1 MLHAN
6 ALVKTPEGWKFS
18 AEINLED
25 FIWNHL
31 ELLIGLKPLKR
42 QYIVQAERCDILALS
57 ESGQLVILELK
68 NVEDRYVVQ
77 QLTRYYHNLLTEKPL
92 TAFIDYNQPVQLV
105 AIAPTFHRHNYIDR
119 LHSKLPIKFFQFE
132 IIQTNKQL
140 TFHLKDLEGAIV
152 TSQPIEYSQDYIVDE
167 ADSLPLDTRLV
178 LPSIPR
184 VFEKTLLERHLNE
197 KEMVLKIREKIMS
210 FDERMAEVST
220 SVVTRYGFKQGN
232 GEIPITKLCAE
243 LYSCSFNKGAW
254 FVLNFSLWLPIPNRR
269 YISQGTYQKKIEKV
283 KLQILTDNDPV
294 SNLGILKNPKPLAI
308 HSVSYYLSSNQ
319 YLKFYKL
326 MTGQSIDSCSL
337 DNLIEIALSEW
348 RERVDG
354 QN

>member
-1 MLHAN
+1 MLHPN
-6 ALVKTPEGWKFS
+6 ALVKAQLGWEFS

-31 ELLIGLKPLKR
+31 ELLIGLRPLKR
-42 QYIVQAERCDILALS
+42 QYIVKPERCDILALS
-57 ESGQLVILELK
+57 NSGQLVIIELK

-92 TAFIDYNQPVQLV
+92 NEFIDYNQPVRLI

-119 LHSKLPIKFFQFE
+119 LHSKLPIEFFQFE

-140 TFHLKDLEGAIV
+140 TFHLKDLERAIV

-167 ADSLPLDTRLV
+167 AGSLPLDTSLV
-178 LPSIPR
+178 LPNIPR
-184 VFEKTLLERHLNE
+184 IFEKTLLERHLNE
-197 KEMVLKIREKIMS
+197 KEMVLKIREKIMN
-210 FDERMAEVST
+210 FDERMAEKST
-220 SVVTRYGFKQGN
+220 SVVTRYGLKRGN
-232 GEIPITKLCAE
+232 GEIPTTKLCAE
-243 LYSCSFNKGAW
+243 LYSYSFNKGQC
-254 FVLNFSLWLPIPNRR
+254 FVLYFSLWLPIPNKQ
-269 YISQGTYQKKIEKV
+269 YIRHGTYQKKIEKV
-283 KLQILTDNDPV
+283 RLEILTNNNLV
-294 SNLGILKNPKPLAI
+294 SNLGILKNPKPSAI

-319 YLKFYKL
+319 YLKFYEL

>member
-1 MLHAN
+1 
-6 ALVKTPEGWKFS
+6 
-18 AEINLED
+18 
-25 FIWNHL
+25 
-31 ELLIGLKPLKR
+31 
-42 QYIVQAERCDILALS
+42 
-57 ESGQLVILELK
+57 
-68 NVEDRYVVQ
+68 
-77 QLTRYYHNLLTEKPL
+77 
-92 TAFIDYNQPVQLV
+92 
-105 AIAPTFHRHNYIDR
+105 
-119 LHSKLPIKFFQFE
+119 
-132 IIQTNKQL
+132 
-140 TFHLKDLEGAIV
+140 
-152 TSQPIEYSQDYIVDE
+152 
-167 ADSLPLDTRLV
+167 
-178 LPSIPR
+178 
-184 VFEKTLLERHLNE
+184 
-197 KEMVLKIREKIMS
+197 MS